1 MRISDWSSD
10 VCSSDLTGLT
20 TRQVRD
26 EVWTLPLADPDRASG
41 ECRWITEMRRGDW
54 SVRTESVATLRCS
67 RETFENEAIVET
79 YEGDD
84 RVHRKTWKRSI
95 PRALMERSPFA
106 QLCLTRSEEQPS
118 EL

>member
-54 SVRTESVATLRCS
+54 SVRTESVATLRCR
-67 RETFENEAIVET
+67 REPFENEAIVEA
-79 YEGDD
+79 YEGDE
-84 RVHRKTWKRSI
+84 RGHRKTWKRSI
-95 PRALMERSPFA
+95 QRELMESSTFD
-106 QLCLTRSEEQPS
+106 QLC
-118 EL
+118 